1 MLHFS
6 ESYCVSALK
15 LGRWTESST
24 REARVTALLVGH
36 VLTVSSSITQSLVAD
51 AVTACTLKLIT
62 LTLVVF

>member
-1 MLHFS
+1 MFLFF

-24 REARVTALLVGH
+24 GEARVTALLVRH
-36 VLTVSSSITQSLVAD
+36 VLTVPSSVTQSLVAD
-51 AVTACTLKLIT
+51 AVTARTLKLIT